1 MTVQVVESPEEEK
14 TEVEEEW
21 ESSDSE
27 ADSSHETPR
36 WRITFG
42 SPIRLQPA
50 SPLPPFPEPEPPVNM
65 GGHAPIAD
73 EFRALLA
80 RVNALRESA

>member
-36 WRITFG
+36 
-42 SPIRLQPA
+42 
-50 SPLPPFPEPEPPVNM
+50 
-65 GGHAPIAD
+65 
-73 EFRALLA
+73 
-80 RVNALRESA
+80 